1 MLSDSYPS
9 KSNEMKTT
17 IHGASAS
24 RNSATTSKVLKI
36 VWKKFLEQFES
47 PNTRNYRRLK
57 DFLSN
62 G

>member
-1 MLSDSYPS
+1 
-9 KSNEMKTT
+9 MKTT